1 MLEAIYIQLIYV
13 KFLME
18 NFIYVLFHPDVRYH
32 ANLYFCP
39 K

>member
-18 NFIYVLFHPDVRYH
+18 NFIYVLFHPDVCY
-32 ANLYFCP
+32 ANLCFCL